1 MNFRLFSKLLFV
13 SLFIISLIISGVFF
27 SISMLKDEAIKTHL
41 KLVELYSSIFVDN
54 FSRTINGMDLLVD
67 NINSHLTFENNDS
80 SLLDDKLS
88 TLLKN
93 NPEIRSINILDENN
107 KIINSSN
114 NLNIDLNI
122 KLDSFYPKLQFK
134 SDVFLVGQILEGR
147 DFNDAK
153 DIKYDTNRLDI
164 NFFPILKEINFQN
177 KNYKVL
183 IAINGDFLIHRYNE
197 FLNIEHCYI
206 DLIRLDGKVL
216 ISNDFTQKNKLIISD
231 EEIFK
236 TIKIKDSFS
245 DITDFNNEKNIISF
259 GKTLNAPFG
268 VIVRLNYEKSLQSW
282 EQKSYLFLL
291 IIFALLILSIFL
303 VLFLLYIY
311 NKKKNKELL
320 LHKKFKIL
328 FEQSNF
334 FALIVDSSG
343 KILEINQSFLSL
355 LSKENSIEK
364 EKKIWEYSC
373 WMEKEKKWLKNS
385 IENYHLQNK
394 IQKELNLV
402 DSNGNKR
409 VLELVLS
416 SFETHENKTEYVA
429 IALDITLKKER
440 EKELKQAYTVFENA
454 HDGIII
460 TDANANII
468 NVNKAFERNT
478 GYFLVDVKG
487 KNPKLLKSDI
497 QDVDFYKNMWKEINL
512 SSYWEGEIINKRK
525 DGKLYVERL
534 KISTVYNE
542 EKKLINYIALFSD
555 ITLQKEQQKLI
566 KENEK
571 ILYQQSKM
579 AAMGEMIG
587 NIAHQWRQP
596 LSVISVSASG
606 IKLYQEE
613 GLYSKEDSKDFIEAI
628 LNSTKYLSD
637 TIDDFRNF
645 YKEDLEKINFEVKKS
660 IDKTINLLKT
670 EFIKEDISVIYLGEP
685 NIFIHGIENQFLQV
699 TMNILNNAKDA
710 LIEKEIKNRH
720 IFIDVYEEN
729 AKTYIEIQDNAG
741 GVNEDIIEHVFEPY
755 FTTKHKSL
763 GTGIG
768 LYMSEE
774 IVTKQ
779 LNGKLSVY
787 NKSINYKNVNY
798 FGACFRI
805 EI

>member
-41 KLVELYSSIFVDN
+41 KLVELYSNIFVDN

-153 DIKYDTNRLDI
+153 EIKYDTNRLNI

-177 KNYKVL
+177 KSYKVL

-236 TIKIKDSFS
+236 TIKVKDFFS

-334 FALIVDSSG
+334 FALIVDSKG

-355 LSKENSIEK
+355 LSKENSIENK
-364 EKKIWEYSC
+364 KKIWEYSC

-394 IQKELNLV
+394 IQKELNLI
-402 DSNGNKR
+402 DANGNKR

-460 TDANANII
+460 TDENANII

-478 GYFLVDVKG
+478 GYLLADVKG
-487 KNPKLLKSDI
+487 KNPKLLKSNI
-497 QDVDFYKNMWKEINL
+497 QDINFYKNMWEEINL

-670 EFIKEDISVIYLGEP
+670 EFIKEDIAVIYLGEP

>member
-1 MNFRLFSKLLFV
+1 MYFRLFSKLLFV

-334 FALIVDSSG
+334 FALIVDSKG

-460 TDANANII
+460 TDENARII

-497 QDVDFYKNMWKEINL
+497 QDVDFYKNMWEEINL

-798 FGACFRI
+798 FGACFKI

>member
-236 TIKIKDSFS
+236 TMKIKDSFS

-334 FALIVDSSG
+334 FALIVDSKG

>member
-153 DIKYDTNRLDI
+153 EIKYDANRLDI

-177 KNYKVL
+177 KSYKVL

-334 FALIVDSSG
+334 FALIVDSKG

-402 DSNGNKR
+402 DANGNKR

>member
-334 FALIVDSSG
+334 FALIVDSKG

>member
-153 DIKYDTNRLDI
+153 EIKYDTNRLDI

-177 KNYKVL
+177 RNYKVL

-259 GKTLNAPFG
+259 SKTLNAPFG

-355 LSKENSIEK
+355 LSKENSIENK
-364 EKKIWEYSC
+364 KKIWEYSC

-394 IQKELNLV
+394 IQKELNLI
-402 DSNGNKR
+402 DANGNKR

-460 TDANANII
+460 TDENANII

-478 GYFLVDVKG
+478 GYLLADVKG
-487 KNPKLLKSDI
+487 KNPKLLKSNI
-497 QDVDFYKNMWKEINL
+497 QDINFYKNMWEEINL

-670 EFIKEDISVIYLGEP
+670 EFIKEDIAVIYLGEP

-798 FGACFRI
+798 FGACFKI

>member
-334 FALIVDSSG
+334 FALIVDSKG

-373 WMEKEKKWLKNS
+373 WMEKEKEWLKNS

>member
-1 MNFRLFSKLLFV
+1 MTFRLFSKLLFT

-27 SISMLKDEAIKTHL
+27 SISMLKEEAIKTHL
-41 KLVELYSSIFVDN
+41 KLVQLYSNIFVDN
-54 FSRTINGMDLLVD
+54 FSRTINGMDLLVH
-67 NINSHLTFENNDS
+67 NITSHLIFEENSS
-80 SLLDDKLS
+80 SLDGILLE
-88 TLLKN
+88 LLKH

-107 KIINSSN
+107 KIVNSSN
-114 NLNIDLNI
+114 NLNKNLNI

-134 SDVFLVGQILEGR
+134 SDIFLVGEILEGR
-147 DFNDAK
+147 DFIDARE
-153 DIKYDTNRLDI
+153 IKYDSNRLDI

-177 KNYKVL
+177 KSYKVL
-183 IAINGDFLIHRYNE
+183 IAVNGDFLIHRYNE
-197 FLNIEHCYI
+197 FVNIEHCYI

-216 ISNDFTQKNKLIISD
+216 VSNDFTQKNKLMIND

-236 TIKIKDSFS
+236 TIKEKNSFS
-245 DITDFNNEKNIISF
+245 DITNFNNEKNIISF
-259 GKTLNAPFG
+259 AKTLNSPFG

-282 EQKSYLFLL
+282 EEKSYIFLF
-291 IIFALLILSIFL
+291 IIFTLLILSIFL
-303 VLFLLYIY
+303 VLSLLYIY

-334 FALIVDSSG
+334 FALIVDSKG

-355 LSKENSIEK
+355 LSKENSIENK
-364 EKKIWEYSC
+364 KKIWEYSC
-373 WMEKEKKWLKNS
+373 WMEKEKEWLKNS

-394 IQKELNLV
+394 IQKELNLI
-402 DSNGNKR
+402 DANGNKR

-460 TDANANII
+460 TDENANII

-478 GYFLVDVKG
+478 GYLLSDIKG
-487 KNPKLLKSDI
+487 ENPKFLKSNI
-497 QDVDFYKNMWKEINL
+497 QDVDFYKNMWEEINL

>member
-334 FALIVDSSG
+334 FALIVDSKG

-460 TDANANII
+460 TDENARII

>member
-153 DIKYDTNRLDI
+153 EIKYDTNRLDI

-334 FALIVDSSG
+334 FALIVDSKG

-497 QDVDFYKNMWKEINL
+497 QDVDFYKNMWEEINL
-512 SSYWEGEIINKRK
+512 SNYWEGEIINKRK

-670 EFIKEDISVIYLGEP
+670 EFIKEDIAVIYLGEP

-798 FGACFRI
+798 F
-805 EI
+805 

>member
-334 FALIVDSSG
+334 FALIVDSKG

-571 ILYQQSKM
+571 ILYQQSKL

-720 IFIDVYEEN
+720 IFINVYEEN

-779 LNGKLSVY
+779 LNGKLFVY
-787 NKSINYKNVNY
+787 NKSINYKDTEH

>member
-236 TIKIKDSFS
+236 TMKIKDSFS

-334 FALIVDSSG
+334 FALIVDSKG

-460 TDANANII
+460 TDENARII

>member
-1 MNFRLFSKLLFV
+1 MTFRLFSKLLFI

-27 SISMLKDEAIKTHL
+27 SISMLKEEAIKTHL
-41 KLVELYSSIFVDN
+41 KLVQLYSNIFVDN
-54 FSRTINGMDLLVD
+54 FSRTINGMDLLVH
-67 NINSHLTFENNDS
+67 NITSHLIFEENSS
-80 SLLDDKLS
+80 SLDEILLE
-88 TLLKN
+88 LLKH

-334 FALIVDSSG
+334 FALIVDSKG

-355 LSKENSIEK
+355 LSKENSIEN

-460 TDANANII
+460 TDENARII

-720 IFIDVYEEN
+720 IFINVYEEN

-779 LNGKLSVY
+779 LNGKLFVY
-787 NKSINYKNVNY
+787 NKSINYKDTEH

>member
-88 TLLKN
+88 TLLN
-93 NPEIRSINILDENN
+93 NKPEIRSINILDENN

-334 FALIVDSSG
+334 FALIVDSKG

-460 TDANANII
+460 TDENARII

-579 AAMGEMIG
+579 AGMGEMIG
-587 NIAHQWRQP
+587 NIGDQWGER
-596 LSVISVSASG
+596 LSVISVWASA
-606 IKLYQEE
+606 IKLYQE
-613 GLYSKEDSKDFIEAI
+613 
-628 LNSTKYLSD
+628 
-637 TIDDFRNF
+637 
-645 YKEDLEKINFEVKKS
+645 
-660 IDKTINLLKT
+660 
-670 EFIKEDISVIYLGEP
+670 
-685 NIFIHGIENQFLQV
+685 
-699 TMNILNNAKDA
+699 
-710 LIEKEIKNRH
+710 
-720 IFIDVYEEN
+720 
-729 AKTYIEIQDNAG
+729 
-741 GVNEDIIEHVFEPY
+741 
-755 FTTKHKSL
+755 
-763 GTGIG
+763 
-768 LYMSEE
+768 
-774 IVTKQ
+774 
-779 LNGKLSVY
+779 
-787 NKSINYKNVNY
+787 
-798 FGACFRI
+798 
-805 EI
+805 

>member
-1 MNFRLFSKLLFV
+1 M
-13 SLFIISLIISGVFF
+13 
-27 SISMLKDEAIKTHL
+27 
-41 KLVELYSSIFVDN
+41 
-54 FSRTINGMDLLVD
+54 
-67 NINSHLTFENNDS
+67 
-80 SLLDDKLS
+80 
-88 TLLKN
+88 
-93 NPEIRSINILDENN
+93 
-107 KIINSSN
+107 
-114 NLNIDLNI
+114 
-122 KLDSFYPKLQFK
+122 
-134 SDVFLVGQILEGR
+134 
-147 DFNDAK
+147 
-153 DIKYDTNRLDI
+153 
-164 NFFPILKEINFQN
+164 
-177 KNYKVL
+177 
-183 IAINGDFLIHRYNE
+183 
-197 FLNIEHCYI
+197 
-206 DLIRLDGKVL
+206 
-216 ISNDFTQKNKLIISD
+216 
-231 EEIFK
+231 
-236 TIKIKDSFS
+236 
-245 DITDFNNEKNIISF
+245 
-259 GKTLNAPFG
+259 
-268 VIVRLNYEKSLQSW
+268 
-282 EQKSYLFLL
+282 
-291 IIFALLILSIFL
+291 
-303 VLFLLYIY
+303 LYIY

-334 FALIVDSSG
+334 FALIVDSKG

-355 LSKENSIEK
+355 LSKENSIENK
-364 EKKIWEYSC
+364 KKIWEYSC

-460 TDANANII
+460 TDENVNII
-468 NVNKAFERNT
+468 NVNKAFEKNT
-478 GYFLVDVKG
+478 GYFLSEVKG
-487 KNPKLLKSDI
+487 KNPKVLKSDI
-497 QDVDFYKNMWKEINL
+497 QNIDFYKNMWKDLEL
-512 SSYWEGEIINKRK
+512 SNYWEGEIINKRK

-542 EKKLINYIALFSD
+542 EKKVINYIALFSD

-628 LNSTKYLSD
+628 LHSTKYLSD

-645 YKEDLEKINFEVKKS
+645 YKDDLEKSDFEVKKS
-660 IDKTINLLKT
+660 IDKTINLLNT
-670 EFIKEDISVIYLGEP
+670 EFIKEEIEVVYLGES
-685 NIFIHGIENQFLQV
+685 NLFIHGIENQFLQV
-699 TMNILNNAKDA
+699 IMNILNNAKDA
-710 LIEKEIKNRH
+710 LVEKDIKNRH
-720 IFIDVYEEN
+720 IFIDLYKKN
-729 AKTYIEIQDNAG
+729 DKTYIEIQDNAG

-779 LNGKLSVY
+779 LNGKLFVY
-787 NKSINYKNVNY
+787 NKSINYKNIDY
-798 FGACFRI
+798 FGACFKI
-805 EI
+805 KI

>member
-334 FALIVDSSG
+334 FALIVDSKG

-355 LSKENSIEK
+355 LSKENTIEK

>member
-334 FALIVDSSG
+334 FALIVDSKG

-355 LSKENSIEK
+355 LSKENSIENK
-364 EKKIWEYSC
+364 KKIWEYSC
-373 WMEKEKKWLKNS
+373 WMEKEKEGLKNS

>member
-153 DIKYDTNRLDI
+153 EIKYDTNRLNI

-236 TIKIKDSFS
+236 TIKVKDFFS

-334 FALIVDSSG
+334 FALIVDSKG

-394 IQKELNLV
+394 IQKELNLI
-402 DSNGNKR
+402 DANGNKR

-460 TDANANII
+460 TDENANII

-478 GYFLVDVKG
+478 GYLLSDIKG
-487 KNPKLLKSDI
+487 ENPKFLKSNI
-497 QDVDFYKNMWKEINL
+497 QDVDFYKNMWEEINL

-670 EFIKEDISVIYLGEP
+670 EFIKEDIAVIYLGEP